1 MVKLGRV
8 KSVSIDIDVIL
19 PTHQNTNYLTDS
31 VNSILMSEGVEVRL
45 IIVDDRADQSLKL
58 DIPDSQKILLV
69 STGGNTG
76 YNNAIQVGL
85 NEAKSNFIAFQDSD
99 DISDPRRL
107 RREVDSLILEDAE
120 IAYCKMQI
128 IDNSGKKLFHYLQN
142 VVEPSY
148 FGYSLLFGSYGANS
162 TWVIRREAFK
172 KISFTRIEKSYDW
185 AIGLKSL
192 VGLRVV
198 YVHDSLYFYRKHKNQ
213 MTQAT
218 DYQDRSLLEIYPLWS
233 ELNEK
238 LGLPHLELADFES
251 LVNPWKKSE
260 LTPKSFEWLVQFRN
274 RTKKL
279 RKTEL
284 VFYRLMYLRIF
295 MKCGFFSRFKLLIE
309 FPGFMYLAS
318 LRLFMSFIRY
328 VGKRE
333 MSRFSAN

>member
-31 VNSILMSEGVEVRL
+31 VNSILMSEGVKVRL

-162 TWVIRREAFK
+162 TWVIRRDAFE
-172 KISFTRIEKSYDW
+172 KINFSRFEKSYDW

-192 VGLRVV
+192 VDLRIV
-198 YVHDSLYFYRKHKNQ
+198 YVHDSLYFYRKHRNQ
-213 MTQAT
+213 MTQEIE
-218 DYQDRSLLEIYPLWS
+218 YQDKSLTEIYPLWS
-233 ELNEK
+233 EQNRRM
-238 LGLPHLELADFES
+238 GLPHLELADFEA
-251 LVNPWKKSE
+251 LVNPWKKSN
-260 LTPKSFEWLVQFRN
+260 LTKKCIEWLVHLRN
-274 RTKKL
+274 RIAHTREK
-279 RKTEL
+279 EL
-284 VFYRLMYLRIF
+284 VFYRIMYLRIF
-295 MKCGFFSRFKLLIE
+295 MKCGFLSKFKLLFK
-309 FPGFMYLAS
+309 FPSFILFAS
-318 LRLFMSFIRY
+318 LHMFMSIIRFT
-328 VGKRE
+328 VKRE
-333 MSRFSAN
+333 LSRFSAN